1 MKKKKTIIW
10 LILMLLC
17 LVIAAGCIVYFIIK
31 KNSQRKAENLLSQMA
46 EDTTLTVEPEKET
59 TDDTEIE
66 TDIEIESD
74 NEIEGNL
81 SLKDMLGDDK
91 PQLPED
97 LEIPEKDIDWDALH
111 EENPDIYAWIV
122 VSDTLVDYPVLQHP
136 TDDYYYLNHN
146 IDGSKGYPGC
156 IYTEGTYNS
165 KDFEDT
171 NTVLYGHNMRDKT
184 IFGTLHSFDD
194 PDFAMSDKYIFIY
207 TEDRTLV
214 YKVFGAYE
222 YSSKHI
228 LWSYDFS
235 NEYIYDEYLKEIL
248 SLRKLPGRVLNIRSD
263 VEVTNK
269 DKIITLSTC
278 TTDSSDDFRYL
289 VQGVLIGTK

>member
-1 MKKKKTIIW
+1 MKKKKPILW
-10 LILMLLC
+10 LILMLIC
-17 LVIAAGCIVYFIIK
+17 LMIAAGCIAFFIIQK
-31 KNSQRKAENLLSQMA
+31 SEQKKAENLLSQMA
-46 EDTTLTVEPEKET
+46 QDTTTSIEPERVTAEDKAVEAGS
-59 TDDTEIE
+59 DTE
-66 TDIEIESD
+66 DKK
-74 NEIEGNL
+74 
-81 SLKDMLGDDK
+81 SLKDVLGDDK

-171 NTVLYGHNMRDKT
+171 NTVLYGHNMKDKT

-235 NEYIYDEYLKEIL
+235 NEYVFDEYLKEIF
-248 SLRKLPGRVLNIRSD
+248 SLRKLPGRVLNLRSD

>member
-1 MKKKKTIIW
+1 MKKKKPILW
-10 LILMLLC
+10 LILMLIC
-17 LVIAAGCIVYFIIK
+17 LLIAAGCIAFFIIQKSAK
-31 KNSQRKAENLLSQMA
+31 KKAENLLSQMA
-46 EDTTLTVEPEKET
+46 QDTTTSIEPERVTAEDKAVEAGS
-59 TDDTEIE
+59 DTE
-66 TDIEIESD
+66 DKK
-74 NEIEGNL
+74 
-81 SLKDMLGDDK
+81 SLKDVLGDDK

-171 NTVLYGHNMRDKT
+171 NTVLYGHNMKDKT
-184 IFGTLHSFDD
+184 IFGTLHRFDA

-235 NEYIYDEYLKEIL
+235 NEYIFDEYLKEIF
-248 SLRKLPGRVLNIRSD
+248 SLQKLPGRVLNIRSD

>member
-1 MKKKKTIIW
+1 MKKKKPILW
-10 LILMLLC
+10 LILMLIC
-17 LVIAAGCIVYFIIK
+17 LMIAAGCIAFFIIQK
-31 KNSQRKAENLLSQMA
+31 SEQKKAENLLSQMA
-46 EDTTLTVEPEKET
+46 QDTTTSIEPERVTAEDKAVEAGS
-59 TDDTEIE
+59 DTE
-66 TDIEIESD
+66 DKK
-74 NEIEGNL
+74 
-81 SLKDMLGDDK
+81 SLKDVLGDDK

-111 EENPDIYAWIV
+111 EENSDIYAWIV

-171 NTVLYGHNMRDKT
+171 NTVLYGHNMKDKT

-235 NEYIYDEYLKEIL
+235 NEYVFDEYLKEIF

>member
-1 MKKKKTIIW
+1 M
-10 LILMLLC
+10 
-17 LVIAAGCIVYFIIK
+17 IAAGCIAFFIIQK
-31 KNSQRKAENLLSQMA
+31 SEQKKAENLLSQMA
-46 EDTTLTVEPEKET
+46 QDTTTSIEPERVTAEDKAVEAGS
-59 TDDTEIE
+59 DTE
-66 TDIEIESD
+66 DKK
-74 NEIEGNL
+74 
-81 SLKDMLGDDK
+81 SLKDVLGDDK

-171 NTVLYGHNMRDKT
+171 NTVLYGHNMKDKT

-235 NEYIYDEYLKEIL
+235 NEYIYDEYLKEI
-248 SLRKLPGRVLNIRSD
+248 
-263 VEVTNK
+263 
-269 DKIITLSTC
+269 
-278 TTDSSDDFRYL
+278 F
-289 VQGVLIGTK
+289 

>member
-1 MKKKKTIIW
+1 MISSSIHVNPASVTRYFW
-10 LILMLLC
+10 PVILP
-17 LVIAAGCIVYFIIK
+17 AFFIIQK
-31 KNSQRKAENLLSQMA
+31 SAQKKAENLLSQMA
-46 EDTTLTVEPEKET
+46 QDTTTSIEPERVTAEDKAVEVES
-59 TDDTEIE
+59 DTE
-66 TDIEIESD
+66 DKK
-74 NEIEGNL
+74 
-81 SLKDMLGDDK
+81 SLKDVLGDDK

-171 NTVLYGHNMRDKT
+171 NTVLYGHNMKDKT
-184 IFGTLHSFDD
+184 IFGTLHSFDA

-235 NEYIYDEYLKEIL
+235 NEYIFDEYLKEIF
-248 SLRKLPGRVLNIRSD
+248 SLQKLPGRVLNIRSD

>member
-1 MKKKKTIIW
+1 MKKKKPILW
-10 LILMLLC
+10 LILMLIC
-17 LVIAAGCIVYFIIK
+17 LLIAAGCIAFFIIQK
-31 KNSQRKAENLLSQMA
+31 SAQKKAENLLSQMA
-46 EDTTLTVEPEKET
+46 QDTTTSVEPEIVTAEDKAVEVES
-59 TDDTEIE
+59 DTE
-66 TDIEIESD
+66 DKK
-74 NEIEGNL
+74 
-81 SLKDMLGDDK
+81 SLKDVLGDDK

-122 VSDTLVDYPVLQHP
+122 VSDTQVDYPVLQHP

-171 NTVLYGHNMRDKT
+171 NTVLYGHNMKDKT
-184 IFGTLHSFDD
+184 IFGTLHSFDA

-235 NEYIYDEYLKEIL
+235 NEYIFDEYLKEIF
-248 SLRKLPGRVLNIRSD
+248 SLQKLPGRVLNIRND

>member
-1 MKKKKTIIW
+1 MKKKKPILW
-10 LILMLLC
+10 LILMLIC
-17 LVIAAGCIVYFIIK
+17 LMIAAGCIAFFIIQK
-31 KNSQRKAENLLSQMA
+31 SEQKKAENLLSQMA
-46 EDTTLTVEPEKET
+46 QDTTTSIEPERVTAEDKAVEAGS
-59 TDDTEIE
+59 DTE
-66 TDIEIESD
+66 DKK
-74 NEIEGNL
+74 
-81 SLKDMLGDDK
+81 SLKDVLGDDK

-171 NTVLYGHNMRDKT
+171 NTVLYGHNMKDKT

-235 NEYIYDEYLKEIL
+235 NEYIYDEYLKEIF

>member
-1 MKKKKTIIW
+1 MAQDTTTSIEPER
-10 LILMLLC
+10 
-17 LVIAAGCIVYFIIK
+17 AT
-31 KNSQRKAENLLSQMA
+31 A
-46 EDTTLTVEPEKET
+46 EDKAVEAES
-59 TDDTEIE
+59 DTE
-66 TDIEIESD
+66 DKK
-74 NEIEGNL
+74 
-81 SLKDMLGDDK
+81 SLKDVLGDDK

-171 NTVLYGHNMRDKT
+171 NTVLYGHNMKDKT

-235 NEYIYDEYLKEIL
+235 NEYIYDEYLKEIF

>member
-1 MKKKKTIIW
+1 MK
-10 LILMLLC
+10 
-17 LVIAAGCIVYFIIK
+17 
-31 KNSQRKAENLLSQMA
+31 
-46 EDTTLTVEPEKET
+46 
-59 TDDTEIE
+59 
-66 TDIEIESD
+66 
-74 NEIEGNL
+74 
-81 SLKDMLGDDK
+81 
-91 PQLPED
+91 
-97 LEIPEKDIDWDALH
+97 
-111 EENPDIYAWIV
+111 
-122 VSDTLVDYPVLQHP
+122 
-136 TDDYYYLNHN
+136 
-146 IDGSKGYPGC
+146 
-156 IYTEGTYNS
+156 
-165 KDFEDT
+165 
-171 NTVLYGHNMRDKT
+171 DKT

-235 NEYIYDEYLKEIL
+235 NEYIYDEYLKEIF

>member
-1 MKKKKTIIW
+1 MKKKKPILW
-10 LILMLLC
+10 LILMLIC
-17 LVIAAGCIVYFIIK
+17 LMIAAGCIAFFIIQKSEQK
-31 KNSQRKAENLLSQMA
+31 KAGNLLSQMA
-46 EDTTLTVEPEKET
+46 QDTTTSIEPERVTAEDKAVEAGS
-59 TDDTEIE
+59 DTE
-66 TDIEIESD
+66 DKK
-74 NEIEGNL
+74 
-81 SLKDMLGDDK
+81 SLKDVLGDDK

-171 NTVLYGHNMRDKT
+171 NTVLYGHNMKDKT

-235 NEYIYDEYLKEIL
+235 NEYVFDEYLKEIF

>member
-1 MKKKKTIIW
+1 MKKKKPILW
-10 LILMLLC
+10 LILMLIC
-17 LVIAAGCIVYFIIK
+17 LMIAAGCIAFFIIQK
-31 KNSQRKAENLLSQMA
+31 SEQKKAENLLSQMA
-46 EDTTLTVEPEKET
+46 QDTTTSIEPERVTAEDKAVEAGS
-59 TDDTEIE
+59 DTE
-66 TDIEIESD
+66 DKK
-74 NEIEGNL
+74 
-81 SLKDMLGDDK
+81 SLKDVLGDDK

-171 NTVLYGHNMRDKT
+171 NTVLYGHNMKDKT

-235 NEYIYDEYLKEIL
+235 NEYVFDEYLKEIF